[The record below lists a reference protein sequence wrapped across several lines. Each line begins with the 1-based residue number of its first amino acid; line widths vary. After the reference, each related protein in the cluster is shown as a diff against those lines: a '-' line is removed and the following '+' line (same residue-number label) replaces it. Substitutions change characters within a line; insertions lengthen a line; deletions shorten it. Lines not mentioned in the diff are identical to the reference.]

1 LKTTNAVAPSFK
13 FPPHSR
19 NKLNK
24 ARLFIDIAGLAAV
37 YTFGS
42 LAPAKYQWILSIYSI
57 CAWITILTIDPSR
70 LPEAATTRKKQSAA
84 WNYFIKLL
92 PLFAAA
98 LAMAVHWDNL
108 NRLIHPASIGFMIGL
123 LLNAM
128 LYEVYFRN
136 ILQVYFRKWG
146 LPAFLAILA
155 QSLLFA
161 FGFYVKGH
169 SIPAILGIYAIGLL
183 TGFICY
189 KTRSSLANIA
199 VMAVVFW
206 IFAG

>member
-1 LKTTNAVAPSFK
+1 
-13 FPPHSR
+13 
-19 NKLNK
+19 LNK

-42 LAPAKYQWILSIYSI
+42 LAPAKHQWILSIYSV

-70 LPEAATTRKKQSAA
+70 LPEAATTRKKQRAA

-98 LAMAVHWDNL
+98 LAMAVYWDNM
-108 NRLIHPASIGFMIGL
+108 NRLIHPASIGIIIAI
-123 LLNAM
+123 LLNAL

-136 ILQVYFRKWG
+136 ILQVVFRKWG
-146 LPAFLAILA
+146 LPASLAILA

-169 SIPAILGIYAIGLL
+169 SIPAILAIYAIGLL
-183 TGFICY
+183 TGLISY
-189 KTRSSLANIA
+189 RTRSSLANIA

-206 IFAG
+206 IFT